1 MRSSPDAPELELEMK
16 VEQIKRI
23 GVIGTGMIGPD
34 ISLACAMAGYPVT
47 IVGRT
52 RESVERGLARFRK
65 NLQSLVVAGLY
76 SNEETGEVDSLLSAS
91 TDLETG
97 LQKAD
102 FVFEA
107 VVENLEIKQKLF
119 GEIERYCSEHT
130 LMASSTSGLSPTDI
144 SGRMKAPERMLVM
157 HFWNPP
163 YLVPLVEVVAGNRT
177 SPDTTET
184 ALGFLCGLGKEPVLL
199 KKDILGHIGNRIQHA
214 MFREAIHLIEE
225 GVATP
230 EDIDRVITSSLG
242 PRYSMIG
249 PMEYLDSVGLDLNVA
264 IHSYLLNDLA
274 DDKAPQ
280 KLLRRKYD
288 QGDCGAKT
296 GRGFYDWS
304 DRSLEEMT
312 TRQNKRFIDRL
323 IEMRKK

>member
-1 MRSSPDAPELELEMK
+1 MK
-16 VEQIKRI
+16 VERIKRI

-47 IVGRT
+47 IVGRS

-65 NLQSLVVAGLY
+65 NLKSLISAKVYKDQEAK
-76 SNEETGEVDSLLSAS
+76 EVDSLLNVS
-91 TDLETG
+91 TDLARG
-97 LQKAD
+97 LEKTD

-107 VVENLEIKQKLF
+107 VVENLETKQKLF
-119 GEIERYCSEHT
+119 GEIEEYCTGHA

-144 SGRMKAPERMLVM
+144 SSRMKTPERMFVM

-163 YLVPLVEVVAGNRT
+163 YLVPLVEVVGGTHT
-177 SPDTTET
+177 SKAVVQT
-184 ALGFLCGLGKEPVLL
+184 ALDFLRSLGKEPVLL

-214 MFREAIHLIEE
+214 IFREAIHLIQE

-249 PMEYLDSVGLDLNVA
+249 PMEYLDSVGLDLNMA
-264 IHSYLLNDLA
+264 IHGYLLKELA
-274 DDKAPQ
+274 DDKEPQ
-280 KLLRRKYD
+280 ALLRKKYAK
-288 QGDCGAKT
+288 GDYGAKT

-304 DRSLEEMT
+304 DKSLEEMT
-312 TRQNKRFIDRL
+312 ARQNKRFIDSL
-323 IEMRKK
+323 IEIRGK

>member
-1 MRSSPDAPELELEMK
+1 MK
-16 VEQIKRI
+16 VEQINRI

-47 IVGRT
+47 IVGRS
-52 RESVERGLARFRK
+52 RESVERGLARFRT
-65 NLQSLVVAGLY
+65 NLKSLVRAKLYGEQEAGEIE
-76 SNEETGEVDSLLSAS
+76 SRLSAS
-91 TDLETG
+91 TDLKTG
-97 LQKAD
+97 LQQGD

-107 VVENLEIKQKLF
+107 VVENLETKEKLF
-119 GEIERYCSEHT
+119 GEIEKHCSEHA

-144 SGRMKAPERMLVM
+144 SSRMKAPEKMLVM

-177 SPDTTET
+177 SPETVET
-184 ALGFLCGLGKEPVLL
+184 ALDFLRSLGKEPVLL

-214 MFREAIHLIEE
+214 MFREAIHLVQE

-264 IHSYLLNDLA
+264 IHSYLLKELA
-274 DDKAPQ
+274 DDKEPQ
-280 KLLRRKYD
+280 ALLRRKYD

-304 DRSLEEMT
+304 MRSLEEMT
-312 TRQNKRFIDRL
+312 ARQNKRFIDRL
-323 IEMRKK
+323 IEMRKT

>member
-1 MRSSPDAPELELEMK
+1 MK
-16 VEQIKRI
+16 VEQINRI
-23 GVIGTGMIGPD
+23 GVVGTGMIGPD
-34 ISLACAMAGYPVT
+34 ISLPCAMAGYPVT
-47 IVGRT
+47 ILGRT
-52 RESVERGLARFRK
+52 RQSVERGLGRFRQ
-65 NLQSLVVAGLY
+65 NLQSLVRAKVYGEREA
-76 SNEETGEVDSLLSAS
+76 EEVGSLLSAS

-97 LQKAD
+97 LQRVD

-119 GEIERYCSEHT
+119 SEIEGCCPEHT

-144 SGRMKAPERMLVM
+144 GSRMKAPERMLVM

-163 YLVPLVEVVAGNRT
+163 YLVPLVEVVAGSRT
-177 SPDTTET
+177 ATDTIDT
-184 ALGFLCGLGKEPVLL
+184 ALDFLHAVGKEPVLL

-214 MFREAIHLIEE
+214 MFREAIHLVEQ
-225 GVATP
+225 GVAEP
-230 EDIDRVITSSLG
+230 QDIDRVITSSLG

-264 IHSYLLNDLA
+264 IHSYLLKELA
-274 DDKAPQ
+274 DDKEPQ

-288 QGDCGAKT
+288 RGDYGAKT

-304 DRSLEEMT
+304 KRSLEEMT
-312 TRQNKRFIDRL
+312 ARQNKRFIDRL
-323 IEMRKK
+323 VELRRK

>member
-1 MRSSPDAPELELEMK
+1 MK

-23 GVIGTGMIGPD
+23 GVVGTGMIGPD

-52 RESVERGLARFRK
+52 GESVERGLARFRK
-65 NLQSLVVAGLY
+65 NLQSLVRAKVYA
-76 SNEETGEVDSLLSAS
+76 EREAGEVDSRLSAS
-91 TDLETG
+91 TDLARG
-97 LQKAD
+97 LQQAD

-107 VVENLEIKQKLF
+107 VVENLETKKKLF
-119 GEIERYCSEHT
+119 SEIEEHCPEHT
-130 LMASSTSGLSPTDI
+130 LMASSTSGLSPTEI
-144 SGRMKAPERMLVM
+144 SSRMKAPERMLVM

-163 YLVPLVEVVAGNRT
+163 YLVPLVEVVAGSRT
-177 SPDTTET
+177 SPDAIEA
-184 ALGFLCGLGKEPVLL
+184 ALDFLRSLGKDPVLL

-214 MFREAIHLIEE
+214 MFREAIHLVEE

-264 IHSYLLNDLA
+264 IHSYLLKELA

-280 KLLRRKYD
+280 RLLCRKYD
-288 QGDCGAKT
+288 RGEYGAKT
-296 GRGFYDWS
+296 GKGFYDWS
-304 DRSLEEMT
+304 KKNLEEMT
-312 TRQNKRFIDRL
+312 ARQNKRFIDRL

>member
-1 MRSSPDAPELELEMK
+1 MR

-23 GVIGTGMIGPD
+23 TVVGTGMIGPD
-34 ISLACAMAGYPVT
+34 ISLACAMAGYPATV
-47 IVGRT
+47 VGRT
-52 RESVERGLARFRK
+52 RESVERGIARFRK
-65 NLQSLVVAGLY
+65 NLRNLVREQVYTDREAA
-76 SNEETGEVDSLLSAS
+76 EVDSRLSTS
-91 TDLETG
+91 TDIKTG

-107 VVENLEIKQKLF
+107 IVEHLETKQELF
-119 GEIERYCSEHT
+119 VEIEEHCPGHA

-144 SGRMKAPERMLVM
+144 SSRMQANDRMLVM

-163 YLVPLVEVVAGNRT
+163 YLVPLVEVVAGGGT
-177 SPDTTET
+177 SKDTMET
-184 ALGFLCGLGKEPVLL
+184 ALDFLRGLGKEPVLL

-214 MFREAIHLIEE
+214 MFREAIHLVEE

-230 EDIDRVITSSLG
+230 EDIDRVIMSSLG

-264 IHSYLLNDLA
+264 IHSYLLKELA
-274 DDKAPQ
+274 ADKEPQ
-280 KLLRRKYD
+280 KLLRKKYD
-288 QGDCGAKT
+288 HGDYGAKT

-304 DRSLEEMT
+304 KKSLEEMT
-312 TRQNKRFIDRL
+312 ARQNKRFLDRL
-323 IEMRKK
+323 KELRKR